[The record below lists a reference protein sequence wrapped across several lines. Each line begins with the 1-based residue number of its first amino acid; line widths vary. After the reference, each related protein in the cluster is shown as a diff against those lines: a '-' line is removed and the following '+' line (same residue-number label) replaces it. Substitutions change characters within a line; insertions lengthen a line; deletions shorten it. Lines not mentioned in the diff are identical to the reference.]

1 MSRRL
6 NVEAASLEQAVRRLL
21 SEVAGVDED
30 EVTVDLGAAG
40 FDLDAVGGVRL
51 TLVIPEP
58 ATIEDEQGEGGED
71 EEDEEEDAEE
81 EEAGITLDDLDEE
94 AEAAADF
101 LEGVLDAMELPGDIQ
116 IRVHED
122 RAEVEVINVGSGRL
136 IGRRGQTLDAIQE
149 LARSALQ
156 RRFERRSRVM
166 IDVEGYRARRLER
179 LLDKAQEAIDEALD
193 SGEPQRLEPMD
204 VYERK
209 VVHGVVAERDGVSS
223 SSRGREPTRRVIIEP
238 DR

>member
-6 NVEAASLEQAVRRLL
+6 NVEAASLGDAVRRLL
-21 SEVAGVDED
+21 AEVAGVDEG
-30 EVTVDLGAAG
+30 EVTVDLDAPGL
-40 FDLDAVGGVRL
+40 DLDAVGDVRL

-58 ATIEDEQGEGGED
+58 ATLEEDQGDGEDD
-71 EEDEEEDAEE
+71 EEDDEDADED
-81 EEAGITLDDLDEE
+81 EAGLTLDDLDEE

-179 LLDKAQEAIDEALD
+179 LLDKANEAIDEALD

-209 VVHGVVAERDGVSS
+209 VIHGLVAERDGVSS